1 MKETVDFS
9 ALVKSAKNGDE
20 SAFKELYDAT
30 IQNSYHAAKRLLKNH
45 EDIEDVLQNAYMR
58 AAKNLSE
65 LKNPES
71 FGGWIKTIVENESK
85 NYIKKEKRIQVPV
98 LFFKNIP
105 NDAEEW
111 KQPVPQEFMEREEL
125 REHVTKILDGLSPEV
140 RACIVLFHYE
150 DKSLNEISEILGIPL
165 GTVKS
170 RLHNGRK
177 QIEREFKKLLKKDP
191 TLYGIGAIPLVLSIM
206 AYQAQNVAVPAAIS
220 ESIAS
225 AAATAATTA
234 SAAAATSAGASVS
247 AGVASATG
255 ATTAVSAGAG
265 TAAAT
270 TIAVKVA
277 AVAVAGSVAVG
288 GTAAI
293 KNQVDKNKAEEYAS
307 STAYVTT
314 VKTEETCTVAESL
327 TQATTLQELSAMIS
341 TVLSSTPTTRNA
353 VISTVI
359 ATEETTEENSVKE
372 STTKKKRTT
381 TRRLSTTAATNPTT
395 TKNVTTTKPTTTK
408 ETTTEE
414 TTEEET
420 TEETTTRRVTTTKK
434 PTTTAK
440 PTTTQKPTTTA
451 APTTSPENNYGAS
464 GGVITEY
471 TGSESSVSI
480 PSSIGSQ
487 TVTAIGAGT
496 FSGNEDIKSVSLPST
511 VTQIGQEAFS
521 DCTSLSSVTL
531 PSSLKQIG
539 IGAFYG
545 CSSLSSV
552 SIPGGTTTI
561 GDEAFAYCTSLRS
574 VTIPSSVTSIA
585 DDAFTGCDSLT
596 IKCEEGSA
604 AHDFAV
610 TNSIDFSLT

>member
-20 SAFKELYDAT
+20 SAFRELYDAT

-85 NYIKKEKRIQVPV
+85 NYIKKEKRIHVPV
-98 LFFKNIP
+98 LFFKNKP

-150 DKSLNEISEILGIPL
+150 DKSLNEISEILDIPL

-191 TLYGIGAIPLVLSIM
+191 TLYGIGAIPLVLSLM
-206 AYQAQNVAVPAAIS
+206 AYQAENVAVPAAVS
-220 ESIAS
+220 EGVAS
-225 AAATAATTA
+225 AAAAATA
-234 SAAAATSAGASVS
+234 SAAASAGASVS

-293 KNQVDKNKAEEYAS
+293 KNQVDKNRAEEYVS
-307 STAYVTT
+307 STALVTT

-327 TQATTLQELSAMIS
+327 TQATTVQELSAVIS
-341 TVLSSTPTTRNA
+341 TVLSLTATTRNA
-353 VISTVI
+353 VTSTVI
-359 ATEETTEENSVKE
+359 ATQETTAEISAEEK
-372 STTKKKRTT
+372 TTKKKGTT
-381 TRRLSTTAATNPTT
+381 TRRHSTTAATKPTT
-395 TKNVTTTKPTTTK
+395 TRFVTTTKPTTTK

-420 TEETTTRRVTTTKK
+420 TEETTTRKVTTTKK
-434 PTTTAK
+434 PTTTRK
-440 PTTTQKPTTTA
+440 PTTTQRPTTTA
-451 APTTSPENNYGAS
+451 APTTNPEDNYGAS

-471 TGSESSVSI
+471 TGSESNVSI
-480 PSSIGSQ
+480 PSKIGSQ
-487 TVTAIGAGT
+487 TVTAIGAGA

-511 VTQIGQEAFS
+511 VTQVGQEAFS
-521 DCTSLSSVTL
+521 DCTSLSSVSL
-531 PSSLKQIG
+531 PSSLRQIG

-552 SIPGGTTTI
+552 TVPDGTTSI
-561 GDEAFAYCTSLRS
+561 GDEAFAYCISLRS

-610 TNSIDFSLT
+610 ANSIDFVLT

>member
-98 LFFKNIP
+98 LFFKNKP

-150 DKSLNEISEILGIPL
+150 DKSLNEISEILDIPL

-191 TLYGIGAIPLVLSIM
+191 TLYGIGAIPLVLSLM
-206 AYQAQNVAVPAAIS
+206 AYQAENVAVPAAIS
-220 ESIAS
+220 EGVAS
-225 AAATAATTA
+225 TAATSAGATA
-234 SAAAATSAGASVS
+234 SAGASVS

-293 KNQVDKNKAEEYAS
+293 KNQVDKNRAEEYVS
-307 STAYVTT
+307 STALVTT

-327 TQATTLQELSAMIS
+327 TQATTVQELSAVIS
-341 TVLSSTPTTRNA
+341 TVLSSTATTRNA
-353 VISTVI
+353 VTSTVI
-359 ATEETTEENSVKE
+359 ATQETTAEISAEEK
-372 STTKKKRTT
+372 TTKKKGTT
-381 TRRLSTTAATNPTT
+381 TRRHSTTAATKPTT
-395 TKNVTTTKPTTTK
+395 TRIVTTTKLTTTK

-420 TEETTTRRVTTTKK
+420 TEETTTRKVTTTKK
-434 PTTTAK
+434 PTTTRK
-440 PTTTQKPTTTA
+440 PTTTQRPTTTA
-451 APTTSPENNYGAS
+451 APTTNPEDNYGAS

-471 TGSESSVSI
+471 TGNESNVSI
-480 PSSIGSQ
+480 PSKIGSQ
-487 TVTAIGAGT
+487 TVTAIGAGA

-511 VTQIGQEAFS
+511 VTQVGQEAFS
-521 DCTSLSSVTL
+521 DCTSLSSVSL
-531 PSSLKQIG
+531 PSSLRQIG

-552 SIPGGTTTI
+552 TVPGGTTSI

-610 TNSIDFSLT
+610 ANSIDFVLT